1 MFTSEFIIFHC
12 FYKSNEMLNSKND
25 KKQNNKTQNN
35 KTQNNKK

>member
-12 FYKSNEMLNSKND
+12 FYKSKNND
-25 KKQNNKTQNN
+25 KTQNN